1 VHGRADSRIYVLVIY
16 EKYEVYNKMKIINT
30 EFEGLKVIELEPH
43 KDERGSFARVYCAK
57 ELKEAGINYTFIQDS
72 ISHNYKKNTIRGMH
86 WQKEPYG
93 EDKIVRCL
101 TGAIYDVVIDLREKS
116 STYLK
121 WFGIELTA
129 DNEKA
134 IFVPKGFAHG
144 FQTLEPNSTLYYKM
158 SQEYVKKSGKGIRY
172 DDKKIGVKWINMTQE
187 PIVSE
192 QDLQWELL

>member
-1 VHGRADSRIYVLVIY
+1 MLANIGEVHSRMKVID
-16 EKYEVYNKMKIINT
+16 T
-30 EFEGLKVIELEPH
+30 EFEGLKIIELEPH
-43 KDERGSFARVYCAK
+43 KDERGSFARAYCAK
-57 ELKEAGINYTFIQDS
+57 ELKEAGINCTFIQDS

-86 WQKEPYG
+86 WQEEPYG